1 MEFSWWENIWQIVRY
16 SVWYMFCLSNRRRF
30 LACIRQGWGGGL
42 IWAYFVRESGWCRAF
57 VFFFKSVGAASTRKI
72 RCLQSCSSHPAD
84 SIFTEMISWSAKPPV
99 TSWWFPFLSDLKTN
113 DLQRLRR
120 SWENACRDTLVTQR
134 SLCMPCS
141 AVKPCI
147 KRLILMTFCAKIRWN
162 CIKSV
167 YKEFWMM
174 FSEH

>member
-1 MEFSWWENIWQIVRY
+1 M
-16 SVWYMFCLSNRRRF
+16 WYMFCLSNRRRF